1 MSKHILGFWADHFFL
16 SILLCQHEFSIY
28 IIKFQILIVENF
40 AWLDHS
46 QSWNGLGR
54 QDLRFQ
60 NRILLEGQIYIYE
73 KICKGII
80 KISYLEHVFSIEFF
94 DPKGVSYKQ
103 KYNEEIGAPM
113 ACQRIITKFK
123 CCHLFFLIPSCH
135 LLMLTSLNFHFKPL
149 GMLYS
154 SLLLEE
160 H

>member
-1 MSKHILGFWADHFFL
+1 MSKHILGFWAYHFFW
-16 SILLCQHEFSIY
+16 SIFLCQHQFSIY

-40 AWLDHS
+40 AWLDHPK
-46 QSWNGLGR
+46 SWNGSRGH
-54 QDLRFQ
+54 DLRLQ
-60 NRILLEGQIYIYE
+60 NQILLEGQIYIYE

-94 DPKGVSYKQ
+94 DPKSVSYKQ
-103 KYNEEIGAPM
+103 KYNEQIRAPM
-113 ACQRIITKFK
+113 ACQRVITKFK

-135 LLMLTSLNFHFKPL
+135 LLMFISLNFHFEPL